1 MTVPARP
8 YRVKGRTNDVS
19 LGIYSK
25 MRKKVVFSPPHFCFD
40 YKNEALFVVGAT
52 LPCLP
57 ACICH
62 KCPRLINS
70 FFVYHFA
77 LTLNNFSDETKEPE
91 LQ

>member
-57 ACICH
+57 ACICR